1 MRAIKDLLVYL
12 RQDPAVF
19 AMLKPNKLLVR
30 KMNLERFILGSSYD
44 DGINGL
50 EMASFLLRYHAE
62 IDYGD
67 FSDDPYVI

>member
-1 MRAIKDLLVYL
+1 
-12 RQDPAVF
+12 
-19 AMLKPNKLLVR
+19 MLKPNKLLVR

-67 FSDDPYVI
+67 FSDDPYVIQKLRRHNDVKYAAEVE